1 MLRFTAS
8 RKKIIRGLIAAMFL
22 AAILVFA
29 DLFVLSRSAA
39 LIFNHAMAEQTM
51 LRGDG
56 REAACERLRG
66 GAL

>member
-39 LIFNHAMAEQTM
+39 LIFNHAMA
-51 LRGDG
+51 
-56 REAACERLRG
+56 
-66 GAL
+66 